1 MSKNP
6 SMKKLLTEW
15 RKNLLTEAHKEEYDT
30 VEIEGSKPAKIIR
43 YEELNDYGEWEEW
56 YDFEYFCNKENK
68 YVADGKQYQNAPYH
82 RAEEVQ
88 AEAGMLKEKEPP
100 AKKSYEEELKLR
112 QSMGSTSGSLKH
124 TTPAYGDGSRL
135 GRREDDWIV

>member
-30 VEIEGSKPAKIIR
+30 VEMEGSKPAKIIR

-56 YDFEYFCNKENK
+56 YDFEYFCSKENK

-88 AEAGMLKEKEPP
+88 AEAGVLKQKEPSTP
-100 AKKSYEEELKLR
+100 MSYEEELHLR
-112 QSMGSTSGSLKH
+112 RNSKTTSGSAKY
-124 TTPAYGDGSRL
+124 TTPKHGDGGPL
-135 GRREDDWIV
+135 GRREDDWIT